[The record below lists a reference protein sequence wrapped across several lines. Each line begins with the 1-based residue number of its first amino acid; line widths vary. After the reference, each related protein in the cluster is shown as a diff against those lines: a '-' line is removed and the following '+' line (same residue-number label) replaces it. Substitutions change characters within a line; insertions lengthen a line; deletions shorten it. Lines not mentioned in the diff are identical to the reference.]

1 MTAAQNNRH
10 SKTTVEVVNEKRE
23 ARDFNRAYR
32 MLGRD
37 RNEAPEEKVR
47 RQKTEDRRKP
57 SALSHQLSVLR
68 FQPSAPGL

>member
-37 RNEAPEEKVR
+37 RNEAPE
-47 RQKTEDRRKP
+47 
-57 SALSHQLSVLR
+57 
-68 FQPSAPGL
+68 